1 MLGFLTTQHMLLDYF
16 PLICALSAN
25 ILAQIL
31 KPVFLY
37 FRTRKF
43 DIRQTIASG
52 GFPSSHTS
60 TVVALSIAI
69 GLLDGFDSHLFMVT
83 LIFSGIIIYDAINV
97 RYYAGKN
104 IELTQQLISD
114 LQEMT
119 TLEFLSPIY
128 QEKLKQVLGH
138 KTIEAIGGILLGV
151 ITTFVLYLF
160 I

>member
-1 MLGFLTTQHMLLDYF
+1 MLETYF
-16 PLICALSAN
+16 PLICAIVAN
-25 ILAQIL
+25 LVAQLL
-31 KPVFLY
+31 KPIFLY
-37 FRTRKF
+37 FRTRKI

-69 GLLDGFDSHLFMVT
+69 GIREGFDSSLFMIT
-83 LIFSGIIIYDAINV
+83 LVFSCIIIYDAINV

-119 TLEFLSPIY
+119 QLEFLSPIY
-128 QEKLKQVLGH
+128 QEKLKKVLGH
-138 KTIEAIGGILLGV
+138 KTVEAIGGIVLGIV
-151 ITTFVLYLF
+151 IPIVLYLY